1 MRKCIGFPS
10 PVFSMAIA
18 GVVYGC
24 VSETKRAV
32 AYVRLHFAT
41 APRALSV
48 ALQYNSLI
56 RLKLINP
63 ILIFLIIILQHRII
77 SRDILRT
84 LSL

>member
-41 APRALSV
+41 APFLSIGFQFPLTV
-48 ALQYNSLI
+48 YITSIVIDYEQDADK
-56 RLKLINP
+56 RP
-63 ILIFLIIILQHRII
+63 
-77 SRDILRT
+77 
-84 LSL
+84 